1 MCTARLCTRRTMGKS
16 HQGESGSSMVRT
28 RVELKNSDIWL
39 IHGFDSMVPA
49 FAFGMEDLQ
58 KRADAHV
65 KVAEACKTRLDVSI

>member
-1 MCTARLCTRRTMGKS
+1 
-16 HQGESGSSMVRT
+16 MVRT